1 MENQTVSRRAMAP
14 SIFGPSLV
22 TLFVFIT
29 SISLGQEKEVSPPAD
44 TLMPLQQVIPT
55 PSSVSLVNPGM
66 GLYLYG
72 TLNADDLPPDAWFSS
87 LVQIGYFREDW
98 SVLEPDTQGNYRFDE
113 YFGPIFD
120 LWVKRW
126 NRRVAFRFMS
136 ENMHS
141 RRKYVTPKWVFDQ
154 GVPSVTLKGLYT
166 DEQIDPVFW
175 DDRYLA
181 IQERFIADL
190 GKYLD
195 GRPGLESPAPYRK
208 IGLCDAH
215 GKC

>member
-1 MENQTVSRRAMAP
+1 MEEHTVSCRATAP
-14 SIFGPSLV
+14 SIFGLSLV
-22 TLFVFIT
+22 SLLVFIA
-29 SISLGQEKEVSPPAD
+29 SVAPGQEKEVSPPAD
-44 TLMPLQQVIPT
+44 TLMPLQQVIPI

-98 SVLEPDTQGNYRFDE
+98 SVLEPDTQGDYRFDE
-113 YFGPIFD
+113 YFGPIFE

-166 DEQIDPVFW
+166 DEQSRETTPQQ
-175 DDRYLA
+175 RYWKGRRSSRD
-181 IQERFIADL
+181 EL
-190 GKYLD
+190 G
-195 GRPGLESPAPYRK
+195 E
-208 IGLCDAH
+208 
-215 GKC
+215 